1 MYAYI
6 KGLITEVHPSDVVIE
21 ANNIGYLIK
30 MPNPYCLKVGM
41 EVTLYIYQK
50 VSEDAIDLYGFK
62 TSEEKELFL
71 KLISVNG
78 IGPKSA
84 LSILATGDVKGVIN
98 AIDLGNANYLTR
110 FPGIGQKASQQ
121 IVLDLKGKINFDS
134 SDMSSQSEL
143 SEALSSLGYN
153 KKDIDKVTKK
163 LDMSLS
169 IEELIKEAL
178 KLLTRM
184 WDYG

>member
-1 MYAYI
+1 MYAYMR
-6 KGLITEVHPSDVVIE
+6 GTVTEIHPSDVVLE
-21 ANNIGYLIK
+21 CGNIGYLIK
-30 MPNPYCLKVGM
+30 MPNPYVLK
-41 EVTLYIYQK
+41 LYDDVVIYLYQK
-50 VSEDAIDLYGFK
+50 VSEDSIELYGFK
-62 TSEEKELFL
+62 TFEEKELFL

-98 AIDLGNANYLTR
+98 AIDLGNAHYLTR

-134 SDMSSQSEL
+134 KDSSSQSEL

-153 KKDIDKVTKK
+153 KKDIEKVEKK

-184 WDYG
+184 